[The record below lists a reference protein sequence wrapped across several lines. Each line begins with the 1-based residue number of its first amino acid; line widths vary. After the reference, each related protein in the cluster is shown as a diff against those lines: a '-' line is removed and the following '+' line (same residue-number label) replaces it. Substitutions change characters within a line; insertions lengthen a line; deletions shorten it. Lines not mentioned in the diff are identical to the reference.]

1 MKKSMKHLLAALVLS
16 VSVPAWAESGVVVV
30 LHDGTEVGFAF
41 DRTPVVKTDT
51 AATLLVETADGLSVG
66 YDYDAIRKIYFGD
79 VSATGI
85 GALSQATVRPFFRP
99 TSGGIEIR
107 GMKDGER
114 VEAFA
119 PDGSLVGS
127 AVANGGQATLRLPG
141 TPAAVYIIRTSGGI
155 TFKFINK

>member
-66 YDYDAIRKIYFGD
+66 YDYDAIRKIYLGD

-85 GALSQATVRPFFRP
+85 GALSQATVRPVFRP
-99 TSGGIEIR
+99 TSGGIEIC

-127 AVANGGQATLRLPG
+127 AVANGGQAALRLPG